1 MSNLGLFSE
10 RLKEL
15 RTKLGLTQK
24 DLATKIGVTSASL
37 SAYETNTKNPSLGV
51 AIDIAQKCNVSI
63 DWLCGLSENGNKNIN
78 IQTYADIIKF
88 LLLVEEK
95 VNINIRL
102 YTKTVEEV
110 DCFSEKL
117 ESVPVT
123 YNFYNIF
130 FDDSHLNDFIKEWDK
145 MKILHDDKTID
156 DDVYSLWIEKT
167 LRKYNININ
176 VDFNNDDGFLPFS

>member
-63 DWLCGLSENGNKNIN
+63 DWLCGLSENKDKNIN
-78 IQTYADIIKF
+78 IQTYADIVKF
-88 LLLVEEK
+88 LLLIAEK
-95 VNINIRL
+95 VDTRIHLQTEEIQEMD
-102 YTKTVEEV
+102 YVSGYPTYVER
-110 DCFSEKL
+110 D
-117 ESVPVT
+117 
-123 YNFYNIF
+123 FYEILFNNGY
-130 FDDSHLNDFIKEWDK
+130 LNDFIAEWNK
-145 MKILHDDKTID
+145 MKTLHDDKIID

-167 LRKYNININ
+167 LKKYNIAIDSNF
-176 VDFNNDDGFLPFS
+176 DDNDKLPFS